1 MKMNINFKKIFLFY
15 IASIAIAP
23 PLYLLVP
30 LGPIFRS
37 IRLYDIL
44 FIVIFIFAFFRSTTS
59 KLKFFYNT
67 SLNLPVLGIF
77 CVWILSLFNCIFMQK
92 IFYMRDFFEYFKVV
106 YLFLILQITIFFLQ
120 DREDVKN
127 ALYILITCTIYPQIL
142 GIFEHFHFFD
152 FRRILVNLYT
162 GNEYSSNI
170 VGGFDVYGAGYLHK
184 FRASSVF
191 VGDVNAFGG
200 YSALFFIMAFVC
212 CMYIP
217 KIKIKILFIL
227 IALLNLYGVLI
238 SGSRK
243 SLVCVIIG
251 ILVFFWF
258 KFRKLFRAAPL
269 LIIVVLL
276 VFKLAPD
283 YYMPR
288 FFANWEYKINNIIE
302 LWNDFSRSD
311 LLSMHIGRGIVHDF
325 GMDSFHLKIL
335 LRNGILGLAAHFFLI
350 ILALNLA
357 LYVKRNSKYWLDEMT
372 GIMAFILIICM
383 EWLNASGLYFY
394 AGRISES
401 YWVIL
406 GVLCVIYRLLKAQ
419 KDDRDS
425 AEG

>member
-1 MKMNINFKKIFLFY
+1 
-15 IASIAIAP
+15 
-23 PLYLLVP
+23 
-30 LGPIFRS
+30 
-37 IRLYDIL
+37 
-44 FIVIFIFAFFRSTTS
+44 
-59 KLKFFYNT
+59 
-67 SLNLPVLGIF
+67 
-77 CVWILSLFNCIFMQK
+77 
-92 IFYMRDFFEYFKVV
+92 MRDFFEYFKVV

-217 KIKIKILFIL
+217 KIKTKILFIF
-227 IALLNLYGVLI
+227 IAFLNLYGVLI

-288 FFANWEYKINNIIE
+288 FLLIGNI
-302 LWNDFSRSD
+302 
-311 LLSMHIGRGIVHDF
+311 
-325 GMDSFHLKIL
+325 K
-335 LRNGILGLAAHFFLI
+335 
-350 ILALNLA
+350 
-357 LYVKRNSKYWLDEMT
+357 
-372 GIMAFILIICM
+372 
-383 EWLNASGLYFY
+383 
-394 AGRISES
+394 
-401 YWVIL
+401 
-406 GVLCVIYRLLKAQ
+406 
-419 KDDRDS
+419 
-425 AEG
+425 